1 MSISG
6 KILQSI
12 ASNKIDEVT
21 IDQICKSYPSLE
33 IYEAFKAEVWP
44 GIKGSI
50 ETGQIESKVTAMQ
63 VLSKMLTR
71 LILEIPQNEEN
82 DEF

>member
-12 ASNKIDEVT
+12 ASNSIDEDT
-21 IDQICKSYPSLE
+21 IDQICKSNTTIQ
-33 IYEAFKAEVWP
+33 IYDAFKAEIWP
-44 GIKGSI
+44 AINGTI
-50 ETGQIESKVTAMQ
+50 ESGQLESKVTAMQ

-71 LILEIPQNEEN
+71 LILEIPQYEGN

>member
-21 IDQICKSYPSLE
+21 IDQICKSNPTLE